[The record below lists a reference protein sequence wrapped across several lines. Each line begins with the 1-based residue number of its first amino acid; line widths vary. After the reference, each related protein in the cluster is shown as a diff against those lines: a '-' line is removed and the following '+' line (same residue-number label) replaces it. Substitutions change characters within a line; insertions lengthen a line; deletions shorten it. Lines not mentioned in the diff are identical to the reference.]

1 MRNKLNSVTVGLIS
15 LIAIFLIYFGINY
28 LKGVNLMNNQ
38 RVFYA
43 YYNDIAG
50 LTEGNS
56 VTIKGYKVG
65 TVTEISFDQERDN
78 YLKVIMN
85 IEDDI
90 LIPVKTE
97 AKIISL
103 DLMGTKGISL
113 VLSDNKE
120 IANSG
125 SELSSS
131 ISKSLQEQVDA
142 QILPLKEK
150 AEGLIGSIDSVMM
163 IVTAVLN
170 QDARESLSKS
180 LVSLDKTFTTLSET
194 MLVVDK
200 MVNDNKENV
209 SNMFG
214 NFSSI
219 SNNLNESNKEI
230 KNILNNFSAVSD
242 SLAKADVL
250 STLKQIDEITYKI
263 NNSQGSLGKLVND
276 KELYNNLKQA
286 SSQLE
291 QLIEDLKINPD
302 RYVNFSI
309 IGPRKQPYKQ
319 NKANN

>member
-1 MRNKLNSVTVGLIS
+1 MSNKLNSVTVGVIS
-15 LIAIFLIYFGINY
+15 LISIFLIYFGINY
-28 LKGVNLMNNQ
+28 LKGVNLMNDQ

-43 YYNDIAG
+43 YYKDIAG

-78 YLKVIMN
+78 QLKVIMN

-90 LIPVKTE
+90 PIPIKTE

-103 DLMGTKGISL
+103 DLMGTKGVSL
-113 VLSDNKE
+113 VLSNNKE

-170 QDARESLSKS
+170 KDARESLSKS
-180 LVSLDKTFTTLSET
+180 LVSLDKTFNTLSET
-194 MLVVDK
+194 MSVVDK
-200 MVNDNKENV
+200 MVNENKDNV
-209 SNMFG
+209 SNMLG

-219 SNNLNESNKEI
+219 SYNLNESNKEI

-242 SLAKADVL
+242 SLAKADIL
-250 STLKQIDEITYKI
+250 STLNQIDEITNKI

-276 KELYNNLKQA
+276 QELYNNLKQA

-291 QLIEDLKINPD
+291 QLIKDLKINPD

-309 IGPRKQPYKQ
+309 IGPRKQPYKE
-319 NKANN
+319 KKSNN